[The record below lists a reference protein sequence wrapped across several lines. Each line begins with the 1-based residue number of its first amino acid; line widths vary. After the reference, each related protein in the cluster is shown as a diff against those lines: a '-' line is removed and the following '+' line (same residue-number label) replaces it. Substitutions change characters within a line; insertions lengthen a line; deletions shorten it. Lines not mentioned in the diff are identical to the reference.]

1 MARGVALSQLVTNL
15 RLETGRSS
23 TAIANADEKA
33 QLEYLLRSKQAF
45 YYDDYEWPH
54 LNVYRRLVPVAN
66 QRFYTFPTDM
76 NFEAVK
82 GLFVKDGG
90 SYTSL
95 LRGIDF
101 GHYNSHD
108 SLQARAATGTVT
120 VTAGTSSPGTNKVTA
135 INVNSIDVLG
145 ASIDWTTSDANTAT
159 LLAAQ
164 INTFASTPEYTA
176 AASGAVVTIT
186 AKITAGTTPNTFV
199 VAATVA
205 GDVTT
210 TDVAMAGG
218 VVAEQSDPP
227 RRWELLEDDETDAD
241 AIEVWPVP
249 ASSDAELWLVGKRA
263 LGDLLVD
270 ADTALLD
277 DQLLVLTVAAELLAK
292 AKKQDAQA
300 KAIAAGR
307 RYNQMKA
314 RSKAAAQ
321 PFKLRGGTDQTAER
335 AGIMVRVS
343 G

>member
-1 MARGVALSQLVTNL
+1 MARGVALSQLVTDL

-33 QLEYLLRSKQAF
+33 QLEYLLRSKQKF
-45 YYDDYEWPH
+45 YYDDYDWPH
-54 LNVYRRLVPVAN
+54 LNVYRRLTPVAN

-76 NFEAVK
+76 NFEAVR
-82 GLFVKDGG
+82 GLFVKD
-90 SYTSL
+90 SSNYIPL
-95 LRGIDF
+95 VRGVDF
-101 GHYNSHD
+101 SHYNAHD

-120 VTAGTSSPGTNKVTA
+120 VDGGTSNPGTNKITA
-135 INVNSIDVLG
+135 IDVNSVDVLG
-145 ASIDWTTSDANTAT
+145 ASIDWTTSHANTAT

-176 AASGAVVTIT
+176 TASGAIVTIS
-186 AKITAGTTPNTFV
+186 AKITAGAGVNAFA

-218 VVAEQSDPP
+218 VDAEQSDPP
-227 RRWELLEDDETDAD
+227 SRWELLEDDETNAV

-277 DQLLVLTVAAELLAK
+277 DQLLILTAAAELLVK

-314 RSKAAAQ
+314 RSRAAAQ
-321 PFKLRGGTDQTAER
+321 PFKLRGGMTEPTT
-335 AGIMVRVS
+335 GITVRVS